1 MALPSGPEEG
11 SLFLTSFL
19 PAPASQFSQSLV
31 PSCHC
36 LLLLF
41 SFSPFPFTVNPQWR
55 NNGLNPISENNATT
69 PISSQ
74 PLAFA
79 VESFVD
85 NISEELGEAGRV
97 WSKQSGAFPCAPQH
111 QIHAWMW
118 SSFGHNPES
127 PHILWPLWDHP
138 NSQEPLKW
146 DLAAPT
152 GTLSSCSHYR
162 QHRELPPKENHSS
175 EFQSS
180 AQQQNCPAPPHW
192 AVHCSVKYN
201 FCFISLPKLLKPT
214 PNPAESRSC

>member
-11 SLFLTSFL
+11 SLSPTSFL

-55 NNGLNPISENNATT
+55 NNGLNPISENHLTT

-85 NISEELGEAGRV
+85 NISEELGEAGRERC
-97 WSKQSGAFPCAPQH
+97 GA
-111 QIHAWMW
+111 
-118 SSFGHNPES
+118 
-127 PHILWPLWDHP
+127 
-138 NSQEPLKW
+138 NSQEHFPVLPNTRSTPGCG
-146 DLAAPT
+146 AALGTIPNHPT
-152 GTLSSCSHYR
+152 FYGVSGITQTPRNPSNGTW
-162 QHRELPPKENHSS
+162 QHP
-175 EFQSS
+175 Q
-180 AQQQNCPAPPHW
+180 AP
-192 AVHCSVKYN
+192 
-201 FCFISLPKLLKPT
+201 
-214 PNPAESRSC
+214 